1 MTRKVE
7 IQRQH
12 PPLKCATE
20 SALPALVPLPVDDLE
35 RHVLVRRSGA
45 EPQYA
50 EVVRVGLLEA
60 VLRRGRPVDEIGVED
75 VELVPLHDLGG
86 GVVVVVV
93 GLVVRVPIVPG
104 LDAIEVPRLAGAVLV
119 LPRVGEPPA
128 GGVEVELVVEAEL
141 LLEVTEVR
149 LHPPGEGPGGRR
161 GGVAPGRRL
170 PPAPPVDVSPPPDR
184 AFFRSSSRLASNFSS
199 CRTSIFECISD
210 SSILARC
217 TPS

>member
-104 LDAIEVPRLAGAVLV
+104 LDAIEVTRLAGAVLD
-119 LPRVGEPPA
+119 LPRVREPSA
-128 GGVEVELVVEAEL
+128 AVGGIEVELVVEAEF
-141 LLEVTEVR
+141 LLEVPEVR
-149 LHPPGEGPGGRR
+149 LDPPGKGRGGRR
-161 GGVAPGRRL
+161 GVVAPCRRL
-170 PPAPPVDVSPPPDR
+170 PAARPVDVGLPP
-184 AFFRSSSRLASNFSS
+184 SRQGL
-199 CRTSIFECISD
+199 
-210 SSILARC
+210 L
-217 TPS
+217 P